1 MSNKHAFVTDLKAR
15 LDKLDGELSHLEAKA
30 QQAKADTKGAYEAK
44 IAMLREKRDQ
54 AKQKYSELQSA
65 SESAW
70 EHLKHGAE
78 DAWSSLK
85 AALEKAKS
93 EFK

>member
-15 LDKLDGELSHLEAKA
+15 LDKLGSELTNLEAKA
-30 QQAKADTKGAYEAK
+30 QQAKADTKSAYEAK
-44 IAMLREKRDQ
+44 LAMLRQQRDQ

-65 SESAW
+65 SENAW
-70 EHLKHGAE
+70 EHLKQGAE
-78 DAWSSLK
+78 GAWSSLK
-85 AALEKAKS
+85 AALDKAKS